1 MAIYFTEQGLH
12 DFARATLMAAG
23 LTDAEAATCAAAA
36 VFADLRGTATHGVMY
51 IVPRTLESIRQGKTA
66 PGATSVVVRDRGA
79 AALIRGNGL
88 AGPVLGRQAMGLAVA
103 KAKEYGVG
111 AVTTR
116 NGNPLGMLGYYPAL
130 ALPEGLIG
138 LAMANTAPA
147 VAPYGS
153 SGKVFGTN
161 PIAFAVPAGREP
173 AILFDA
179 ATSVAAAG
187 KLIQAR
193 RRGEPL
199 PAGWVI
205 DAVGAPI
212 TDPQR
217 AGDGAMLPFGGHKGS
232 AITGLVQLLTGGLA
246 GATVGGEETHD
257 HPDPDRRGQ
266 SGFFLALDPDFFSS
280 RAIFTELVDHHI
292 QAIHAAPPLP
302 GVAAVLAPGERGW
315 REAEQARRVGVT
327 LADED
332 WSALLSAMREAGL
345 PADEIVERHGPR
357 LSA

>member
-1 MAIYFTEQGLH
+1 MVVHFPERRLH
-12 DFARATLMAAG
+12 DFVRATLAAAG
-23 LTDAEAATCAAAA
+23 LTDAEADACADAA
-36 VFADLRGTATHGVMY
+36 VFADLRGTATHGVLY
-51 IVPRTLESIRQGKTA
+51 IVPRTLESIREGKTA
-66 PGATSVVVRDRGA
+66 SGATAIVARDRGA
-79 AALIRGNGL
+79 VALIRGNGL
-88 AGPVLGRQAMGLAVA
+88 VGPALGRQAMTLAIA
-103 KAKEYGVG
+103 KAREYGVG
-111 AVTTR
+111 AVATR
-116 NGNPLGMLGYYPAL
+116 NGNPLGMLGYYSAL

-147 VAPYGS
+147 VAPHGS

-161 PIAFAVPAGREP
+161 PISFAVPAGREP

-193 RRGEPL
+193 RRGEAL

-205 DAVGAPI
+205 DATGAPI
-212 TDPQR
+212 TDPRR
-217 AGDGAMLPFGGHKGS
+217 AGEGSLLPFGGHKGS
-232 AITGLVQLLTGGLA
+232 AVAGLVHLLTGGLA

-266 SGFFLALDPDFFSS
+266 SSFFLALNPDFFSS
-280 RAIFTELVDHHI
+280 RAIFSDLVDRHI

-315 REAEQARRVGVT
+315 REAERARREGVT
-327 LADED
+327 LTNED

-345 PADEIVERHGPR
+345 PADEIVALHGP
-357 LSA
+357 